1 MKSIYRGDR
10 TQYNFHRIL
19 HHIWQNEGISQKD
32 LCESL
37 GLDKATMSNMVSFIE
52 HQGLIRK
59 VPTCQTQNKPGRR
72 PIGLEI
78 RDDIGY
84 VIGAELLGDRI
95 KFQISDSRFQKILSK
110 DFTIKTHADVLKE
123 NFLQCIQEIEQL
135 PELKELF
142 LLGIGVAVP
151 GIVDTDSG
159 IILHSFELGME
170 EEPYPF
176 KEIMERHISCPVYL
190 DNNANCCA
198 RNILVGQ
205 RKKVQSHF
213 LLAYFGFDDTDGPY
227 QKPVDHPSLG
237 LGFVINGDIY
247 SGPEGSAGE
256 FKSVNSNVE
265 YMNQFSIPRE
275 DLKKYKKDLDVQERL
290 ARDLAAHLAFL
301 LNVFNFKEIY
311 LGGDLKYLHP
321 DFTLFLDKATY
332 KNWPYPGRVN
342 YALNILEKS
351 DDLAG
356 MGASA
361 LVLQHFFSVPDP
373 NTPQKNAYWNNLPGE
388 ASIGLKEGS

>member
-19 HHIWQNEGISQKD
+19 HHIWQNEGLSQKD

-37 GLDKATMSNMVSFIE
+37 GLDKATMSNMVSFIVK
-52 HQGLIRK
+52 QGLIRK
-59 VPTCQTQNKPGRR
+59 IPTSQSQNKPGRR

-78 RDDIGY
+78 REDIGY
-84 VIGAELLGDRI
+84 AIGVELIGDRMR
-95 KFQISDSRFQKILSK
+95 FQISDSRFQKIFSK
-110 DFTIKTHADVLKE
+110 DFAIRTHVDVLEE
-123 NFLQCIQEIEQL
+123 NFLQCVKEIKAM
-135 PELKELF
+135 PELKKKF

-159 IILHSFELGME
+159 IILHSFELGMVE
-170 EEPYPF
+170 APYPF
-176 KEIMERHISCPVYL
+176 KEIMEKHVLCPVYL

-198 RNILVGQ
+198 RNILVKQ
-205 RKKVQSHF
+205 KKQVHSHF

-227 QKPVDHPSLG
+227 QKSIDHPSLG
-237 LGFVINGDIY
+237 LGFVLNGDIY

-265 YMNQFSIPRE
+265 YMNQFNVPRD
-275 DLKKYKKDLDVQERL
+275 DLKSYKKDLGIQENL
-290 ARDLAAHLAFL
+290 AKDLAAHLAFL
-301 LNVFNFKEIY
+301 LNVFNFKQIF
-311 LGGDLKYLHP
+311 LGGDLQYLHP

-332 KNWPYPGRVN
+332 KNWPYPGRVD
-342 YALNILEKS
+342 YSLNILERS
-351 DDLAG
+351 NDLAA
-356 MGASA
+356 MGGAA

-373 NTPQKNAYWNNLPGE
+373 NTPQKNAYWENLSGR
-388 ASIGLKEGS
+388 L